1 MATGPPYFLPTQ
13 VQSGLSITI
22 VGDSFTLTDTA
33 GSTGL
38 SDRWSSTL
46 PSAIGAY
53 IQATPSTNNVG
64 DSIFGLGTTGAN
76 ATNVGGGVTFG
87 FAVLGSSTSSQIYIV
102 SPYFTA
108 ILVGTNVTNGM
119 TGSTTGP
126 MLRVVYDGAAVYF
139 YQYSELLLR
148 YPFASGSP
156 LIYANAGFYCGLV
169 PPNDRAVVGD
179 ALTNV
184 YWGSGAMS
192 AGPTGPT
199 GPTGSTGWTGPMGTA
214 LNTGATGPRGA
225 TGWTGPQ
232 GAKGDTGSILIPA
245 YAVEPNTGGGASVT
259 VPTPTSSGIAFA
271 IPIGGYGGGFTSPL
285 GSTPAFIQFTCATP
299 TLPTEGGLDFNVQP
313 GFVSARTGNA
323 YGLATTSGGTAV
335 SVYANNSIVATITF
349 AVTTNTLFYVLTD
362 SVNVFY
368 YINGTLRYQTPVT
381 GTIGTL
387 ASYGLMSNTTGSGTQ
402 SMLATWGTQ
411 AIGPTGQ
418 RGSTGSTGASGARGP
433 IGEALNT
440 GSTGWTG
447 STGPTGPRGEIGNV
461 GPQGYSGYSGATGFT
476 GGIGETGPTGPTGL
490 MGPTGLTG
498 PMGTALNTGATG
510 PTGYT
515 GWTGPSGPTGAT
527 GPKGDQGPDG
537 GNGADGAKGDQGDT
551 GFTGPT
557 GKVGPTGIDGV
568 PGPTGPDYTGPTGYT
583 GKTGWTGVTGWTGPR
598 GLQGI
603 PGEATNTGATGP
615 PGTIGYVGA
624 RGPAGPPGP
633 AGPRGANGDATN
645 TGSTGATGN
654 GFYGITY
661 VLENGVSQTVR
672 LNTAVRL
679 LVNSQVSLSSWF
691 VNIPAA
697 TNTGDFA
704 YIEQVTAINNSIP
717 LTTVQYTTPA
727 GSTLSVEGNAQ
738 ISFVWSNAWYYS
750 VYAASSFSNIN

>member
-13 VQSGLSITI
+13 VQSGLSITV

-33 GSTGL
+33 GSTGTA
-38 SDRWSSTL
+38 DRWSSTL
-46 PSAIGAY
+46 PSTIGAY
-53 IQATPSTNNVG
+53 MQATPVS
-64 DSIFGLGTTGAN
+64 
-76 ATNVGGGVTFG
+76 TNVGQCAFGIGTTAGNPSTVNGIDFG
-87 FAVLGSSTSSQIYIV
+87 FAIFGTATGSEIYLL
-102 SPYFTA
+102 SNYFTA
-108 ILVGTNVTNGM
+108 ILIGPLVANGM

-139 YQYSELLLR
+139 YRYSELLLR

-156 LIYANAGFYCGLV
+156 LIYANACFFDARV
-169 PPNDRAVVGD
+169 FPNDRATIGD

-184 YWGSGAMS
+184 YWGSGAMP

-199 GPTGSTGWTGPMGTA
+199 GLSTTGWTGPMGTA
-214 LNTGATGPRGA
+214 LNTGATGPRGL
-225 TGWTGPQ
+225 TGWTGSQ

-299 TLPTEGGLDFNVQP
+299 TLPTEGGLDYNVQP
-313 GFVSARTGNA
+313 GFVSARTGNG

-349 AVTTNTLFYVLTD
+349 AVTTSTLFYVLTD

-447 STGPTGPRGEIGNV
+447 STGPTGPRGDIGNV

-476 GGIGETGPTGPTGL
+476 GDVGPTGSTGSTGR

-515 GWTGPSGPTGAT
+515 GWTGPFGPTGLT

-537 GNGADGAKGDQGDT
+537 GNGADGAKGEQGDT

-583 GKTGWTGVTGWTGPR
+583 GRTGWTGVTGWTGPR
-598 GLQGI
+598 GPQGI

-615 PGTIGYVGA
+615 PGTIGYIGA

-679 LVNSQVSLSSWF
+679 LVNSAISTSSWF
-691 VNIPAA
+691 VSIPAA
-697 TNTGDFA
+697 INTGDFA
-704 YIEQVTAINNSIP
+704 YVEQVTNNASASV
-717 LTTVQYTTPA
+717 LYTTSGGGTA
-727 GSTLSVEGNAQ
+727 TVFGNAQ

-750 VYAASSFSNIN
+750 VYAASAFSNIN